1 MQTKHKTP
9 MVRTQSIISVS
20 DEVVGG
26 SQLQKSGSASNIGGQ
41 ENNVSREGSGGVRKN
56 RLRNRRGITKQLK
69 NISGSSQEDTGGKD
83 TLDRVGLTREEEKMR
98 TVKSCSPRRNNTS
111 ASSLR

>member
-1 MQTKHKTP
+1 

-20 DEVVGG
+20 DEVGGG
-26 SQLQKSGSASNIGGQ
+26 SLQKSGSASNIGGQ
-41 ENNVSREGSGGVRKN
+41 ENNISREGSGGVRKN

-83 TLDRVGLTREEEKMR
+83 L
-98 TVKSCSPRRNNTS
+98 
-111 ASSLR
+111 SLIHI